1 MAYFDDPENRKNWER
16 ELRQMKVEK
25 ARRAVGYESS
35 VKRAEESYR
44 RAVTFEE
51 LMAMEGIGT
60 GNAVSKKSM
69 EKGLEKQNQIE
80 GRTL

>member
-25 ARRAVGYESS
+25 ARRAGGYEGS
-35 VKRAEESYR
+35 VKREGESYR

-51 LMAMEGIGT
+51 LMVMEGIGT
-60 GNAVSKKSM
+60 GNIVSKKSM
-69 EKGLEKQNQIE
+69 EKKLEKQTQME
-80 GRTL
+80 GRSL

>member
-1 MAYFDDPENRKNWER
+1 M
-16 ELRQMKVEK
+16 
-25 ARRAVGYESS
+25 
-35 VKRAEESYR
+35 KRAEESYR

>member
-25 ARRAVGYESS
+25 ARRAGGYESS

-51 LMAMEGIGT
+51 LMAM
-60 GNAVSKKSM
+60 
-69 EKGLEKQNQIE
+69 
-80 GRTL
+80 